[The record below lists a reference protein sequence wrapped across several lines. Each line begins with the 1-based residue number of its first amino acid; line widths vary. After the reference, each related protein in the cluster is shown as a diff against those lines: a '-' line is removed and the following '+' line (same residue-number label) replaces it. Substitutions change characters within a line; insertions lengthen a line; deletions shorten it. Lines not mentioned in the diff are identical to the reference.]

1 MSRMVLKEQDLDKFL
16 GEFFSCKALNNFCK
30 SIVVSKD
37 AMTRNKLYELLDS
50 FLEEID
56 ERNVVPLIKDW
67 K

>member
-16 GEFFSCKALNNFCK
+16 GEFFSWKALNNFCK

-37 AMTRNKLYELLDS
+37 AMTRNKLYELQL
-50 FLEEID
+50 D